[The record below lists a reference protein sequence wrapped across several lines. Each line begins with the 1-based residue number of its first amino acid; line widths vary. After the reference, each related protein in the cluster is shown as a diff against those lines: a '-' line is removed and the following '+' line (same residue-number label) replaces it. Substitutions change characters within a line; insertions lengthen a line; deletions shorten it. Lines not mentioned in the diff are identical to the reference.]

1 MSDNNKFFTDIHE
14 ITDNTIE
21 GILIIEDGFIKHVNR
36 SLIDILCYED
46 EKELIGNLAIGI
58 LIPTSKEKFIEYN
71 SKIFQEISLL
81 NKNADVIPAIIKI
94 NDLNINNVSYKMVS
108 ILDLTEIKKNEKI
121 VLEQSKLAAMG
132 EMVSIIAH
140 QWRQPL
146 SAVGSIITTLKLKYN
161 LKRIDLNT
169 YDEKLTQINNYVQ
182 YMSNTIDHFRDF
194 LIKDSKKD
202 LVKIEEVV
210 NNSYSLIKNS
220 FDILGIKVNINSK
233 ESLNKIY
240 LHKNDLT
247 QVILNILNNA
257 KDALVLNN
265 ISNPQITINFSQKES
280 SFQIIEIE
288 DNAGGINLNIID
300 KIFNPYFSTKEKK
313 NGTGLGLYICKMIVE
328 KYLNGEISV
337 KNKKNG
343 TSFIIKLFIWNYDT
357 FLIHFYNIIA
367 QFSAE
372 KIWKHSIEKKQY

>member
-94 NDLNINNVSYKMVS
+94 KDININNVSYKMVS

-121 VLEQSKLAAMG
+121 VLEQSKLADMG

-220 FDILGIKVNINSK
+220 FDSLGIKVNINSK

-328 KYLNGEISV
+328 KYLNGQISV
-337 KNKKNG
+337 TNKRNG
-343 TSFIIKLFIWNYDT
+343 TSFIVKL
-357 FLIHFYNIIA
+357 LI
-367 QFSAE
+367 
-372 KIWKHSIEKKQY
+372 

>member
-94 NDLNINNVSYKMVS
+94 KDININNVSYKMVS

-220 FDILGIKVNINSK
+220 FDSLGIKVNINAK
-233 ESLNKIY
+233 ESLYKIS